1 MPRSGVSGVT
11 GIGRGHRVVMAES
24 TTVPKGTCSHA
35 RHYEKRDPAYPHV
48 GSSASVVGVQGAEPT
63 AGAAFRGTT
72 ARGPLPLRSG
82 DRRRPGG
89 GLGRELRG
97 GLGVRGDVAL
107 QRLQKRRSEE
117 RRVGKECREAR
128 WTRV

>member
-1 MPRSGVSGVT
+1 MSRRGGRRIT
-11 GIGRGHRVVMAES
+11 GIARGQRVVIAES
-24 TTVPKGTCSHA
+24 ATVPKGTCSHA
-35 RHYEKRDPAYPHV
+35 RHYEKRDPAYTHV

-63 AGAAFRGTT
+63 AGAAFRGTA

-107 QRLQKRRSEE
+107 RRLQ
-117 RRVGKECREAR
+117 
-128 WTRV
+128 